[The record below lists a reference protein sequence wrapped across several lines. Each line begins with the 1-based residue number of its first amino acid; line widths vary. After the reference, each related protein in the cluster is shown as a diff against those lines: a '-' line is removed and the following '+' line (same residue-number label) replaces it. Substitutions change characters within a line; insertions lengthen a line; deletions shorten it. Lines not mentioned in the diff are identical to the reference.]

1 MLIDMPSMGMFFARM
16 QGSINKFLE
25 FGLVVLG
32 DLIEVNQLSIYVVYY
47 LASGRLFGKEDG
59 TPSAEGFCIKFV
71 LWNQRKYMFQQSLL
85 SAIIGYGCFHY
96 RILIFMTIIKMHS
109 SMSSRTIYRI
119 TLTEDGADSSVSD
132 STSLSK

>member
-1 MLIDMPSMGMFFARM
+1 MCFARM
-16 QGSINKFLE
+16 QGGINQFLE
-25 FGLVVLG
+25 FGIVVFG
-32 DLIEVNQLSIYVVYY
+32 DLIEIDQLSVDVVYY
-47 LASGRLFGKEDG
+47 LASGRLFGKKDSA
-59 TPSAEGFCIKFV
+59 PSAEGFCIKFM